1 MTLVSTDE
9 SKDAPIKYQKLGNKI
24 KDLIRSNTNKSD
36 NYDKKYMKRKFNLN
50 DDLPLKETL
59 WLHNMIIVVISAF
72 DEDNKFYQK
81 LFLDE

>member
-9 SKDAPIKYQKLGNKI
+9 SKDAPIKYQKLGN

-50 DDLPLKETL
+50 DDLPLKERKENL
-59 WLHNMIIVVISAF
+59 I
-72 DEDNKFYQK
+72 
-81 LFLDE
+81 

>member
-50 DDLPLKETL
+50 DHLPLKETL

>member
-1 MTLVSTDE
+1 MTLVSTDK
-9 SKDAPIKYQKLGNKI
+9 SKGAPIKYQKLGNKI

-50 DDLPLKETL
+50 NDLPLKETL

>member
-1 MTLVSTDE
+1 
-9 SKDAPIKYQKLGNKI
+9 
-24 KDLIRSNTNKSD
+24 
-36 NYDKKYMKRKFNLN
+36 MKRKFNLN
-50 DDLPLKETL
+50 NDLPLKETL

>member
-50 DDLPLKETL
+50 NDLPLKETL